1 LRTAATGFVD
11 AALRHDVGIV
21 VVRDAVVRLIAL
33 LVVFLSASSTAHAQG
48 FFDRLIE
55 RARLSAAQPYTREA
69 PVPDTAK
76 LGYDTY
82 RGIRFRPDSILWR
95 DGGGRFHVEF
105 FPTGFLYQTPVKMYV
120 ITRSG
125 TPEAAGAATALSASP
140 EMFDFG
146 TASPPA
152 QVGFAGFKVTYPLN
166 GEKFDEIISFL
177 GATYFRP
184 IGNGQAYGA
193 SARGLAIDTA
203 QPRSE
208 EFPEFREFWLVEPAA
223 GDKTLTIYA
232 LLESPGASGAYAFTV
247 TPGARTTVDVDAR
260 LFMRHG
266 VSMLGIAP
274 VTSMFLSGKSGPWR
288 DDFRPEVHDSDGL
301 ALLTGAGE
309 RIWRPLGNPASLRVS
324 SFVDN
329 NPRGFGL
336 QQRERRFDRYQDGVA
351 KYQTRP
357 SLWVEPKGDWGE
369 GEVRLVEIPTPSEYH
384 DNIAAFWVS
393 RWPVAKG
400 QALEYRYRLSALDDE
415 AALGPGARVVATRQ
429 APIDGNS
436 RARRLVVEF
445 EGDTLTNLQEERRVE
460 FNVEVTG
467 GKLLRTE
474 IDQPPGSAN
483 RRLFIDVELEGRR
496 TADIRAFLTAAGERL
511 SETFTSQIRP

>member
-1 LRTAATGFVD
+1 M
-11 AALRHDVGIV
+11 
-21 VVRDAVVRLIAL
+21 RDAVIRLLVL
-33 LVVFLSASSTAHAQG
+33 LVVFVVGSFSTAHAQG
-48 FFDRLIE
+48 FFDKLIE
-55 RARLSAAQPYTREA
+55 RARLSAGQAYAKEA
-69 PVPDTAK
+69 AIPDTAK

-95 DGGGRFHVEF
+95 EGGGRFRVEF
-105 FPTGFLYQTPVKMYV
+105 FPTGFLYQTPVKLYV

-125 TPEAAGAATALSASP
+125 TPDTAGTATALSASP
-140 EMFDFG
+140 DMFDFG
-146 TASPPA
+146 TAPPPA
-152 QVGFAGFKVTYPLN
+152 QVGFAGFKVTYPLY
-166 GEKFDEIISFL
+166 GEKQDEIISFL
-177 GATYFRP
+177 GASYFRP
-184 IGNGQAYGA
+184 IGKGQAYGA
-193 SARGLAIDTA
+193 SSRGLAIDTA

-208 EFPEFREFWLVEPAA
+208 EFPEFREFWLVEPAP
-223 GDKTLTIYA
+223 GDKTLTVYA

-247 TPGARTTVDVDAR
+247 TPGVRTTVDVDAR

-274 VTSMFLSGKSGPWR
+274 LTSMFLSGKSGPWR

-301 ALLTGAGE
+301 AMVTGEGE
-309 RIWRPLGNPASLRVS
+309 RIWRPLTNPGSLQVS

-336 QQRERRFDRYQDGVA
+336 QQRERRFDRYQDSVA

-384 DNIAAFWVS
+384 DNIVAFWVS

-400 QALEYRYRLSALDDE
+400 QALEYRYRLSALNDE
-415 AALGPGARVVATRQ
+415 AALASDARVVATRQ
-429 APIDGNS
+429 ATIEGN
-436 RARRLVVEF
+436 AKGRRLVVEF
-445 EGDTLTNLQEERRVE
+445 EGDTLTKLAEERLVAS
-460 FNVEVTG
+460 NVEVSG

-496 TADIRAFLTAAGERL
+496 PIDIRAYLTVGGDRL
-511 SETFTSQIRP
+511 SETFAGQVRP

>member
-1 LRTAATGFVD
+1 M
-11 AALRHDVGIV
+11 
-21 VVRDAVVRLIAL
+21 RDAVVRLVTL
-33 LVVFLSASSTAHAQG
+33 LVVFMIPGFSSAHAQG
-48 FFDRLIE
+48 FFDKLIE
-55 RARLSAAQPYTREA
+55 RARLSAAQAYAKEA

-82 RGIRFRPDSILWR
+82 RGIRYRPDSVLWR
-95 DGGGRFHVEF
+95 EGGGKFRVEF

-120 ITRSG
+120 ITRNG
-125 TPEAAGAATALSASP
+125 TAESAGAATALSASP

-146 TASPPA
+146 TTTPPA
-152 QVGFAGFKVTYPLN
+152 QVGFAGFKVTYPFN
-166 GEKFDEIISFL
+166 GQKFDEVIAFL
-177 GATYFRP
+177 GASYFRP
-184 IGNGQAYGA
+184 IGKDHAYGA

-203 QPRSE
+203 QARSE
-208 EFPEFREFWLVEPAA
+208 EFPEFREFWLVEPAP
-223 GDKTLTIYA
+223 GDRTLTIYA

-274 VTSMFLSGKSGPWR
+274 LTSMFLSGKSGPWR

-301 ALLTGAGE
+301 ALLTGEGE
-309 RIWRPLGNPASLRVS
+309 RIWRPLGNPGSLQVS

-351 KYQTRP
+351 KYQARP

-384 DNIAAFWVS
+384 DNIVAFWVS

-400 QALEYRYRLSALDDE
+400 QALEYRYRLSALGDE
-415 AALGPGARVVATRQ
+415 PALARDARVVATRQ
-429 APIDGNS
+429 APIEGNNK
-436 RARRLVVEF
+436 ARRLVVEF
-445 EGDTLTNLQEERRVE
+445 EGDTLPTLKEERLVAS
-460 FNVEVTG
+460 NVEVNG

-474 IDQPPGSAN
+474 IDQPPGSTN

-496 TADIRAFLTAAGERL
+496 TADIRAFLTAEGDRV
-511 SETFTSQIRP
+511 SETFAGQIRP

>member
-1 LRTAATGFVD
+1 M
-11 AALRHDVGIV
+11 
-21 VVRDAVVRLIAL
+21 VRLFVL
-33 LVVFLSASSTAHAQG
+33 LVLFVTAGVSSARAQG
-48 FFDRLIE
+48 VFDKLIE
-55 RARLSAAQPYTREA
+55 RARLSATQPYAKEA
-69 PVPDTAK
+69 AIPDTAK

-82 RGIRFRPDSILWR
+82 RGIRFRPESVLWR
-95 DGGGRFHVEF
+95 EGGSPFRVEF

-120 ITRSG
+120 IRRSG
-125 TPEAAGAATALSASP
+125 TAQSSGIASALAASP
-140 EMFDFG
+140 DMFDFG
-146 TASPPA
+146 TATPPA
-152 QVGFAGFKVTYPLN
+152 QVGFAGFKVTHPLN
-166 GEKFDEIISFL
+166 GDKFDEVISFL
-177 GATYFRP
+177 GASYFRP
-184 IGNGQAYGA
+184 IGKGQAYGA

-208 EFPEFREFWLVEPAA
+208 EFPEFREFWLVEPAP

-247 TPGARTTVDVDAR
+247 TAGARTTVDVDAR

-274 VTSMFLSGKSGPWR
+274 LTSMFLSGKAGPWR

-301 ALLTGAGE
+301 AVLTGDGE
-309 RIWRPLGNPASLRVS
+309 RIWRPLTNPGSLQVS

-384 DNIAAFWVS
+384 DNIVAFWVS

-400 QALEYRYRLSALDDE
+400 QALEYRYRLSALSDE
-415 AALGPGARVVATRQ
+415 PALSREARVVATRQ
-429 APIDGNS
+429 APIEGNP
-436 RARRLVVEF
+436 RARRLVIEF
-445 EGDTLTNLQEERRVE
+445 EGDTLTGLAEQRLVE
-460 FNVEVTG
+460 SNVEVSG

-474 IDQPPGSAN
+474 IDRLPDSSN
-483 RRLFIDVELEGRR
+483 RRLFVDVELEGKR
-496 TADIRAFLTAAGERL
+496 TADVRAFLTVDEKRV
-511 SETFTSQIRP
+511 SETFASQVRP